1 MARTASEEIRRRI
14 LDAAQ
19 ERLWRYGFK
28 KTTIDE
34 IAADAGVGKGT
45 VYLHFDSKEDVCLAI
60 IAQYKQ
66 DSLAEAQ
73 QIARDP
79 AKDAAT
85 KLTEMLALPVMMAN
99 RRCSEAPETQEMVIA
114 MRPHFQSRLR
124 PYIEHEYVLI
134 AEVLEEGNRR
144 GDFDVPDTMQA
155 ARTLKAMT
163 HGLLPPYP
171 YVSTLAEI
179 RDEVHRIV
187 ALAVRGLRRCH

>member
-1 MARTASEEIRRRI
+1 MPRVASEDIRQRI
-14 LDAAQ
+14 LDAAE

-45 VYLHFDSKEDVCLAI
+45 VYLHFESKEDISLAI
-60 IAQYKQ
+60 VAQYKQ
-66 DSLAEAQ
+66 DSLQEAE

-79 AKDAAT
+79 AKDVAQ
-85 KLTEMLALPVMMAN
+85 KLLEMLTLPVMTAH
-99 RRCSEAPETQEMVIA
+99 RRCSENPSAQELVIA
-114 MRPHFQSRLR
+114 VRPYLQERMR

-144 GDFDVPDTMQA
+144 GVFDVPDTMQA
-155 ARTLKAMT
+155 ARTLKGMT

-171 YVSTLAEI
+171 YVRNQDEMAAEI
-179 RDEVHRIV
+179 KRIV
-187 ALAVRGLRRCH
+187 ELAIRGLRRCH